1 VGVNDNLR
9 IAVIGAGDVG
19 MRHLQVIES
28 LPGLGVVA
36 IVDPAAAAQAYAR
49 QRNIPH
55 FPTEHERMLD
65 AIRPDAALIATPNA
79 MHLAHGLA
87 CIERGIPVLMEKPI
101 TDTLE
106 SALKL
111 IEAADGKKVPVLVAH
126 HRRYNPIFDVAR
138 DLIASGDLGRLITV
152 HGSWFRRKP
161 DDYFNARWRRER
173 GGGPLLINFVHD
185 LDCLRVL
192 CGEIRTV
199 QAVTA
204 NAARGLEVEDTA
216 AILLQFRNG
225 ALGTFI
231 LSDAVEAPWGWEQ
244 CAGENASWY
253 PQQPVDCYTLGGTA
267 GSLTLPSLEL
277 WWNKSGGGRGD
288 PILRRR
294 LQVVPQD
301 PHVRQ
306 WQHFAAVV
314 KGMEQP
320 KITAIDAT
328 RTLAAALATFRSA
341 ETRMPIELTPL

>member
-1 VGVNDNLR
+1 MTEHLR

-28 LPGLGVVA
+28 LPGLDVVA
-36 IVDPAAAAQAYAR
+36 IVDPAAGTEAYAR

-55 FPTEHERMLD
+55 FPIGHERMLD
-65 AIRPDAALIATPNA
+65 TIRPDAALIATPNA
-79 MHLAHGLA
+79 MHLPHALA
-87 CIERGIPVLMEKPI
+87 CIERGIPTLIEKPI
-101 TDTLE
+101 ADTLE
-106 SALKL
+106 SALR
-111 IEAADGKKVPVLVAH
+111 IVEAAGRNKVPVLVAH

-138 DLIASGDLGRLITV
+138 ELIDSGGLGRLTTV

-161 DDYFNARWRRER
+161 DDYFNARWRREK
-173 GGGPLLINFVHD
+173 GGGPLLINFIHD

-192 CGEIRTV
+192 CGEIATV
-199 QAVTA
+199 QALTA
-204 NAARGLEVEDTA
+204 NVARGFEVEDTA
-216 AILLQFRNG
+216 AVLLRFRNG

-244 CAGENASWY
+244 CAGENAAWY

-277 WWNKSGGGRGD
+277 WWNQSGGGRGD
-288 PILRRR
+288 PMLRRR

-314 KGMEQP
+314 KGTERP
-320 KITAIDAT
+320 KVTALDAT
-328 RTLAAALATFRSA
+328 RTLAAALAVFRSA
-341 ETRMPIELTPL
+341 ETLVPVEPVPV